1 MKIVVADTGAII
13 SLVHVGQI
21 DLIEKVFGD
30 FYLAKAVWTEL
41 NNYDN
46 PDFDHLVLGDLEKRV
61 REISPN
67 LYVFGF
73 DRNRIS
79 KCA

>member
-13 SLVHVGQI
+13 SLVHIGEI

-30 FYLAKAVWTEL
+30 FYLSKEVWNEL

-46 PDFDHLVLGDLEKRV
+46 PDFDQAILRDLEKRV
-61 REISPN
+61 GEISTKN
-67 LYVFGF
+67 YLSIIM
-73 DRNRIS
+73 DLAES
-79 KCA
+79 